1 MELRPAALAEADL
14 GDLLRQLTDSIT
26 GRSRIP
32 VTLEISGECNL
43 PPSIKIAFYRIAQ
56 EALNNV
62 AKHAGANPIV
72 VSDDG
77 RGFDLENVPPESLGL
92 GIMRERGARINAHLE
107 IKSEVGHG
115 TSVEVVWGEA

>member
-1 MELRPAALAEADL
+1 M
-14 GDLLRQLTDSIT
+14 
-26 GRSRIP
+26 RS
-32 VTLEISGECNL
+32 TT
-43 PPSIKIAFYRIAQ
+43 
-56 EALNNV
+56 
-62 AKHAGANPIV
+62 NPIV